1 MSRDEM
7 IRPFLINR
15 DAEGHV
21 RLSVRDVRYNSQG
34 YPLVTAVMQDTLFD
48 TVAAARSYAR
58 THFKAIAGQ
67 YELKTS

>member
-1 MSRDEM
+1 MSNDL
-7 IRPFLINR
+7 IRPFLITR
-15 DAEGHV
+15 DAAGNV

-34 YPLVTAVMQDTLFD
+34 YPLVTAVMQDALFQ

-58 THFKAIAGQ
+58 EHFQAIAGQ

>member
-1 MSRDEM
+1 MSRDQM

-34 YPLVTAVMQDTLFD
+34 YPLVTAVMQDNLFE
-48 TVAAARSYAR
+48 TVAAARSYAL
-58 THFKAIAGQ
+58 THFQAIAGQ

>member
-1 MSRDEM
+1 MSNDL
-7 IRPFLINR
+7 IRPFLITR
-15 DAEGHV
+15 DVAGNV

-34 YPLVTAVMQDTLFD
+34 YPLVTAVMQDALFE

-58 THFKAIAGQ
+58 EHFQAIAGQ

>member
-1 MSRDEM
+1 VV
-7 IRPFLINR
+7 RPVRINR
-15 DAEGHV
+15 DGDGHG
-21 RLSVRDVRYNSQG
+21 RLAVRDARYNSQG
-34 YPLVTAVMQDTLFD
+34 YPLVTAVMQDNLFE